1 MAPSKV
7 IIFLGITLFK
17 ALNLIINLKK
27 DNTMMH
33 LAQIKERQV

>member
-1 MAPSKV
+1 MVPSKV

-27 DNTMMH
+27 DNIMMH